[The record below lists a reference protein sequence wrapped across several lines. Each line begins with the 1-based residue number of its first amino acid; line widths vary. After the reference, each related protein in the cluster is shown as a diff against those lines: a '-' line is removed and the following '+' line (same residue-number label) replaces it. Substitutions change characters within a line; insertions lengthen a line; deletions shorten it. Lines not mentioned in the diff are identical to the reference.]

1 MAIDDSAR
9 IASARRRAEALRP
22 SFRGGGRYVRVPSY
36 DRRSSSGDHSGHFG
50 LG

>member
-9 IASARRRAEALRP
+9 IASARRRAEALP
-22 SFRGGGRYVRVPSY
+22 EFSGGVVAMSEFRLMIVALPLVTILAI
-36 DRRSSSGDHSGHFG
+36 